1 MLGTVNQL
9 VIDRC
14 IMEEVKQYHRNLAIA
29 FYDYKKVY
37 DKVHHEWMLRLYKW
51 IGIPDEVLELISNL
65 MEL

>member
-1 MLGTVNQL
+1 MGTVNQL